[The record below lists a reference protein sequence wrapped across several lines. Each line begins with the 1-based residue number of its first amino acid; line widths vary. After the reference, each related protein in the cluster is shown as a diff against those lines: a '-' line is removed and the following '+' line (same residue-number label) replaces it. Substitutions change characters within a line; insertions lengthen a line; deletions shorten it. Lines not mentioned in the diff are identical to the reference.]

1 MNIIFNRLKAVGS
14 LIVQRVFSGQG
25 TANFQRLLVAVLV
38 GVSLWSVSAPAQAAS
53 ADDYYGNERGS
64 IQNTERYEKI
74 QSETGDFNNFEDVDP
89 RRNTQA
95 AETKAR
101 TLMDSAE
108 RNNRSSS
115 DPLESAREAIGN
127 AKNKIGE
134 VVDDAA
140 DSVRN

>member
-14 LIVQRVFSGQG
+14 LIVQRVFSGKG
-25 TANFQRLLVAVLV
+25 TANFQRLLAAVLV

-64 IQNTERYEKI
+64 IQSTERYEKI

-89 RRNTQA
+89 RRNTKA

-101 TLMDSAE
+101 TLIDSAE